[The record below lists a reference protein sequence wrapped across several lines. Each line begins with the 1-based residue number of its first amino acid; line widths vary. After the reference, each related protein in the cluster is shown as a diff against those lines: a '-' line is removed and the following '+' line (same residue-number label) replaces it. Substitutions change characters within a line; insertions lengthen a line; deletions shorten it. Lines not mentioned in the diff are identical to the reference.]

1 MTYYTTTLRVL
12 KFRVWFF
19 NILRAFWFW
28 CTILDVLKNTFSLP
42 KHCKTT
48 LTGVVA
54 KEQVIRWEEQR
65 NCGTDSNHNS
75 PGVRFWGALVCPSH
89 FKLYVHTTSIHIPG
103 QIAYILFWDSS
114 VHVSAVYID
123 IFSILYEWQKLLLFV
138 VTAQIQWDP
147 LKTGGFGLYR
157 VKRASPPPMILR
169 QFIVYLD
176 SEVFMM

>member
-123 IFSILYEWQKLLLFV
+123 IVTYSPFYIYEWQFTALCNYSTNSMEFSKLV
-138 VTAQIQWDP
+138 
-147 LKTGGFGLYR
+147 GLGYTESIP
-157 VKRASPPPMILR
+157 SPPPMILR

-176 SEVFMM
+176 S